1 MSSFST
7 NEWKAT
13 KYLRFL
19 VFFCALALFSLVLF
33 SSLKPTTASLDQISG
48 LKMAPP
54 NPDFVAFLQ
63 AMEERRPR
71 QTLTPEGF
79 GLGEVPPPLNLDH
92 NQGITVFPPRET
104 YPSAYDLRLLAKLTP
119 IKNQGSCGS
128 CWAFAT
134 YGSLESF
141 LLLSEYWDFSEQH
154 LIDNHGF
161 DYGPC
166 AGGNHWMSS
175 AYLGRWSGPVLEQDD
190 PYIYSST
197 LDQNGVAVRKH
208 VQEVIFLP
216 SRSNYLDNDNI
227 KAAVTTYGAVYAS
240 MYWSASYYNSAY
252 FAYYCNLSGSGTNH
266 AVAIV
271 GWDDNFDRNKFNPVP
286 PGNGAFIMRNSWGS
300 SWGEGGYF
308 YLSYYDT
315 RFQPGACFTAEATS
329 NYSGIYNYDY
339 LGWVT
344 SFGYGSNTAWGANI
358 FAANSSDPI
367 TAIGLYTASVNSSY
381 ELYIYTGVNTG
392 NPRSG
397 TMVFSQSGTIASPGY
412 HTIALSSPVALS
424 PGTLFSVVL
433 KLTTPGYNYP
443 IPAEKPYAGY
453 SSGAT
458 ANPNESF
465 ISSDGTS
472 WSDLGAS
479 SHKANI
485 CLKAFTRIASQGYP
499 ISGYVRDAL
508 GNGVTLVTL
517 NGLPSSPQTDS
528 NGYYLDQVP
537 LGWSGTA
544 TPLNPGYTFTPSSRT
559 YASVNHSYN
568 NQNYLAVSGS
578 CSYSISPLSANYP
591 SVGGLGNISVTAGS
605 GCSWTAISQASWI
618 IITSGSSG
626 TGSGTV
632 SYQVATNF
640 SPGLRQGQI
649 IVAGQ
654 AFLIS
659 QEGSGAAFTP
669 NNFQIIPE
677 VIWAAATG
685 GGTWVTEIQVIDL
698 TGGSQV
704 RASFYCGG
712 GLSRGPFL
720 VWTNSGQAGRT
731 IRFSNFL
738 SQLQTGDSG
747 FNYYGRVGAVTFFT
761 QDTGH
766 RILVTARTV
775 NGNFGKTFPGINPVS
790 SELAYVGHEMILTN
804 LASTGTYR
812 SFAGFFNPSAFPV
825 TVSFTLHD
833 SLGNIIGSPFTET
846 FTGNDFKSFNIFVKA
861 GITSSGYSNCW
872 FKIQPTSG
880 SGQLICFGSSANNY
894 SNDTAAHFAFSAGP
908 GYINSPSNN
917 QVIPEV
923 IWASATGGGTWTTEV
938 QVLDQS
944 GGSQVQVFFRY
955 GGGASR
961 GPFLLWT
968 NSGGA
973 GRAARFTNLLASL
986 DGMDPDPTFSYFG
999 RVGAVEFI
1007 TQDNDHRIVVTA
1019 RTVNGNYGKTF
1030 PGLNKITSHLA
1041 QVGSDMILTNLD
1053 KNLSYRSFAGG
1064 YNPTSS
1070 SLTVEFYLFDDNGNQ
1085 LGNSFIENFAGY
1097 DFKSFNVF
1105 QKAGLTEDY
1114 SNCFLK
1120 IHPLFGSGQLL
1131 CYASS
1136 ANNASNDTAAHIS
1149 ILR

>member
-1 MSSFST
+1 
-7 NEWKAT
+7 
-13 KYLRFL
+13 
-19 VFFCALALFSLVLF
+19 
-33 SSLKPTTASLDQISG
+33 
-48 LKMAPP
+48 
-54 NPDFVAFLQ
+54 
-63 AMEERRPR
+63 
-71 QTLTPEGF
+71 
-79 GLGEVPPPLNLDH
+79 
-92 NQGITVFPPRET
+92 
-104 YPSAYDLRLLAKLTP
+104 
-119 IKNQGSCGS
+119 
-128 CWAFAT
+128 
-134 YGSLESF
+134 
-141 LLLSEYWDFSEQH
+141 
-154 LIDNHGF
+154 
-161 DYGPC
+161 
-166 AGGNHWMSS
+166 
-175 AYLGRWSGPVLEQDD
+175 
-190 PYIYSST
+190 
-197 LDQNGVAVRKH
+197 
-208 VQEVIFLP
+208 
-216 SRSNYLDNDNI
+216 
-227 KAAVTTYGAVYAS
+227 
-240 MYWSASYYNSAY
+240 
-252 FAYYCNLSGSGTNH
+252 
-266 AVAIV
+266 
-271 GWDDNFDRNKFNPVP
+271 
-286 PGNGAFIMRNSWGS
+286 MRNSWGS

-315 RFQPGACFTAEATS
+315 RFRPGASFTAESTS
-329 NYSGIYNYDY
+329 NYLGIYNYDF

-358 FAANSSDPI
+358 FSANSSNPI
-367 TAIGLYTASVNSSY
+367 EAVGFYVASVNSSY
-381 ELYIYTGVNTG
+381 ELYIYTGVSTG

-397 TMVFSQSGTIASPGY
+397 TMVLSQSGTITSPGY

-424 PGTLFSVVL
+424 PGTLFSVVV

-443 IPAEKPYAGY
+443 IPAEMPYAGY
-453 SSGAT
+453 SSAAT

-485 CLKAFTRIASQGYP
+485 CLKAFTRIPSQGYP

-508 GNGVTLVTL
+508 GNGVTFVTL
-517 NGLPSSPQTDS
+517 NGLPSSPQTDTD
-528 NGYYLDQVP
+528 GYYLDQVP

-544 TPLNPGYTFTPSSRT
+544 TPLNPGYTYTPSSRT

-605 GCSWTAISQASWI
+605 SCSWAAISQATWI
-618 IITSGSSG
+618 TITSGSSG
-626 TGSGTV
+626 TGNGTV
-632 SYQVATNF
+632 NYQIATNS

-659 QEGSGAAFTP
+659 QEGSAAAFTP

-704 RASFYCGG
+704 RASFYYGG

-738 SQLQTGDSG
+738 SRLQTEDSG
-747 FNYYGRVGAVTFFT
+747 FNYYGRVGAVTFST
-761 QDTGH
+761 QDTAH

-775 NGNFGKTFPGINPVS
+775 NGDFGKTFPGINPVS
-790 SELAYVGHEMILTN
+790 SELANVGHEMILTN

-812 SFAGFFNPSAFPV
+812 SFAGFFNLSAFPV

-846 FTGNDFKSFNIFVKA
+846 FTGNDFKSFNVFVKA
-861 GITSSGYSNCW
+861 GITSSSYSNCW

-986 DGMDPDPTFSYFG
+986 DGMDPDQTFSYFG
-999 RVGAVEFI
+999 RVGAVEFT

-1053 KNLSYRSFAGG
+1053 KSLSYRSFAGG

-1070 SLTVEFYLFDDNGNQ
+1070 LLTVEFYLFDGDGNQ

-1120 IHPLFGSGQLL
+1120 IHPLSGSGQLL

-1136 ANNASNDTAAHIS
+1136 ANNNSNDTAAHIS